1 MMKRTDAT
9 CTSRP
14 VADRGGAARH
24 RLRRGFRAILLAIL
38 TVGGGGAAP
47 AAAQV
52 TREYDLKAVFLY
64 NLASF
69 VEWPVTAFSGPD
81 APFIIG
87 VLGQDPFGAVL
98 DGIVANEYVD
108 KHPFVVRR
116 FRRGEDVS
124 ECHLLFV
131 AESESR
137 RLPEV
142 LRSLRGRPVLTVGD
156 RPGFIEAGGM
166 IGFATRADHLQL
178 FVNRTAVHAAQLV
191 VSSKLLEVAQVVE
204 TLAMTP

>member
-1 MMKRTDAT
+1 MFKRTNAS
-9 CTSRP
+9 CSTS
-14 VADRGGAARH
+14 AGAGRGRGARH
-24 RLRRGFRAILLAIL
+24 RRCGSFRVILLAIL
-38 TVGGGGAAP
+38 IVGGGGAAP
-47 AAAQV
+47 APAQV

-64 NLASF
+64 HLASF
-69 VEWPVTAFSGPD
+69 VEWPATAFSSPD

-98 DGIVANEYVD
+98 DGVVVHEYVD

-142 LRSLRGRPVLTVGD
+142 LRSLRGLPVLTVGD

-166 IGFATRADHLQL
+166 IGFVTRADHLQL
-178 FVNRTAVHAAQLV
+178 FVNRSAVRAAQLV

-204 TLAMTP
+204 NLALAP